1 MPRKAW
7 VYIGLIYIAG
17 LSTTIW
23 AVVKTDFSITSQ
35 WLMLLGLVI
44 FATSAQLIKAEAPD
58 HQLYHTTLVFQFAGV
73 ILLEPFFYALLVII
87 PHLIEWIRERMIDSA
102 HLRDWYLQPFNICVH
117 IISGVA
123 AYLVYTI
130 LSEPFLLFGT
140 SFLPVNVITAAVVYV
155 FFNHILTGLALHFAR
170 GVPFHES
177 GILELGNLL
186 TDLVMLLMGFT
197 IAKFWEI
204 DFWLIWIAMAPL
216 LLIYRALTIPNLE
229 RQAQMDPKT
238 GVWNA
243 GYFTKNL
250 QEELMRAQGL
260 NRPLT
265 IVMADLDLLRNINNT
280 YGHLAGDVVLQGVAR
295 LLQELAEPYDTV
307 ARFGGEEFAILM
319 PETTAEEAF
328 LRVEAMRI
336 AIAESEFDVAT
347 HEAPLK
353 ATMSFGI
360 AAKHGDDQSATKLV
374 HCADIAVYQSK
385 QNGRNQTYVYN
396 YKRDANLIIPT
407 AVTDIIP
414 TTSLNDNP
422 PGTDENLVPLQPAIH
437 IPHTITPEPIVPEKT
452 AVRTS
457 SRLKINAYI
466 ISVTIL
472 AVVLAIPLDYNWSSM
487 NWWGLLAFAVLIFF
501 VELLSIEIY
510 VRDVTV
516 STSAAPYLAGVLLFG
531 PGAAVLLAPIIA
543 GIVYLKQKTSFD
555 RLIFNASNH
564 VISGLLCAWP
574 LSFINTPVL
583 NWPIWVQIVV
593 SVVAAILIYL
603 STTWLLAGAVSLY
616 GNMPVFAVW
625 KERFKWLFPYYV
637 ALGFVTYA
645 FVFSFD
651 TVDFLG
657 IFIVLIPLLMLR
669 FSQKQYIGHTE
680 GLVNQLRI
688 TNNELRNQ
696 AEEITL
702 LNEELL
708 LTLARSIDLR
718 DPYVMEHSKNV
729 ARYAVLTAEELGLAP
744 DRIEHIRKAGLLHDI
759 GKLGI
764 PETILFKPSGL
775 SDEEYEIIKEHV
787 NIGADLIYGCHSL
800 RVLIP
805 FVKYHHERYDGRG
818 YPVGL
823 AGKKIPLEARI
834 LNIADAVEAMAS
846 DRPYKKAMPPTE
858 ILAEVK
864 RCAGTQFDP
873 QVVAAFCNVVE
884 KQGCSVI
891 VNSAR
896 DVAARGQ
903 LQFVSSEQWPQFGRV
918 GFSN

>member
-7 VYIGLIYIAG
+7 VYIGIIFTAG
-17 LSTTIW
+17 LAITIW
-23 AVVKTDFSITSQ
+23 AAMRVDFTAAPQ
-35 WLMLLGLVI
+35 WLILFALAL
-44 FATSAQLIKAEAPD
+44 FATFAQLVKAEAPD

-73 ILLEPFFYALLVII
+73 VLLEPFYYVILVTV
-87 PHLIEWIRERMIDSA
+87 PHLIEWARERMINSV

-117 IISGVA
+117 IISGAA
-123 AYLVYTI
+123 AYFAYNTLHQTFSI
-130 LSEPFLLFGT
+130 FGMG
-140 SFLPVNVITAAVVYV
+140 FIPVNAVTATVVYV
-155 FFNHILTGLALHFAR
+155 FCNHFLIGLALYFAR
-170 GVPFHES
+170 GVPLRES

-197 IAKFWEI
+197 IATFWEI

-243 GYFTKNL
+243 GYFTKSL
-250 QEELMRAQGL
+250 QEELTRAQGL

-295 LLQELAEPYDTV
+295 LLQDLAEPYDIV

-319 PETTAEEAF
+319 PETTAEQAY
-328 LRVEAMRI
+328 LRVEAMRV
-336 AIAESEFDVAT
+336 AIAESEFVVAT
-347 HEAPLK
+347 HEEPLR

-360 AAKHGDDQSATKLV
+360 ASKNGNEQPATKLV
-374 HCADIAVYQSK
+374 HCADIAVYQAK

-396 YKRDANLIIPT
+396 YKRDVNLKIPT
-407 AVTDIIP
+407 AVSEIMPVLLPDDNGSVVDNEIIDYRP
-414 TTSLNDNP
+414 ISNHQQARP
-422 PGTDENLVPLQPAIH
+422 VPIQ
-437 IPHTITPEPIVPEKT
+437 EQVKSEKT
-452 AVRTS
+452 AVQPS

-466 ISVTIL
+466 AMVALLSVI
-472 AVVLAIPLDYNWSSM
+472 LAIPLDYNWPTM
-487 NWWGLLAFAVLIFF
+487 DWQGLIAFSTLILV

-510 VRDVTV
+510 VKDTTV
-516 STSAAPYLAGVLLFG
+516 STSAAPYLAGILLFG
-531 PGAAVLLAPIIA
+531 PGAVLIMAPIIA
-543 GIVYLKQKTSFD
+543 GVVFLKRKSTID
-555 RLIFNASNH
+555 RLIFNTSNH
-564 VISGLLCAWP
+564 IISGLICAWLLYFTD
-574 LSFINTPVL
+574 LSIL
-583 NWPIWVQIVV
+583 NWPVYAQVLA
-593 SVVAAILIYL
+593 SVAAAGLIYL
-603 STTWLLAGAVSLY
+603 STTWLLAGAISLY
-616 GNMPVFAVW
+616 GKTSVAIVW
-625 KERFKWLFPYYV
+625 KERFKWLSIYYL
-637 ALGFVTYA
+637 ALGFVAYA
-645 FVFSFD
+645 FVFSYSAAGL
-651 TVDFLG
+651 LG
-657 IFIVLIPLLMLR
+657 IFVVLIPLLILR
-669 FSQKQYIGHTE
+669 FSQKQYIAHTE
-680 GLVNQLRI
+680 GLVNKLRTTNSELRI
-688 TNNELRNQ
+688 Q

-718 DPYVMEHSKNV
+718 DPFVMEHSKNV
-729 ARYAVLTAEELGLAP
+729 ARYAVLTAGELGLTS

-764 PETILFKPSGL
+764 PETILFKPAGL
-775 SDEEYEIIKEHV
+775 NDEEYEIIKEHV

-800 RVLIP
+800 RMLIP

-823 AGKKIPLEARI
+823 AGKNIPLEARI

-846 DRPYKKAMPPTE
+846 DRPYKRAMLPTD
-858 ILAEVK
+858 ILDEVK

-873 QVVAAFCNVVE
+873 EVVMAFCRVVE
-884 KQGCSVI
+884 KQGHSVI

-896 DVAARGQ
+896 DVEARGQ
-903 LQFVSSEQWPQFGRV
+903 FQFISSGQWP
-918 GFSN
+918 